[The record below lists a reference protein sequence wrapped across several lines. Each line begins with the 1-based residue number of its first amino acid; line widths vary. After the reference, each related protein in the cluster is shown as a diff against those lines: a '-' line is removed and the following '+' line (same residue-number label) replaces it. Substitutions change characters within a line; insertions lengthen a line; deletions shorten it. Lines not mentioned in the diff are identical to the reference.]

1 MLLHHI
7 LKLIHTRGNQKT
19 LKPNHTRVKHRCQ
32 LSSILRHHSTPEP
45 HIYKTIISR
54 LVQLLFKTGK
64 RCSRGN
70 RVERHIDERGDAAR
84 SRSERRTTKAF
95 PLSAARRVDVN
106 VRIDKPRHHD

>member
-1 MLLHHI
+1 MLLSHI

-19 LKPNHTRVKHRCQ
+19 LKPNHTRIKHRCQ
-32 LSSILRHHSTPEP
+32 LSSILRHDPTPEP
-45 HIYKTIISR
+45 HVYKTITSR
-54 LVQLLFKTGK
+54 LFQLRVKPGK
-64 RCSRGN
+64 RRSRGN
-70 RVERHIDERGDAAR
+70 RVERHIDECGDAAR